1 MFPDGDIT
9 GPDSQHGFR
18 RAPSAFDPSL
28 EYSTDNVVL
37 FWQPPSYFSQWSLS
51 LFVVDGVSYSC
62 AEQFM
67 MAEKARLF
75 KDHRAVELITSSPHP
90 STHKRIGRGV
100 HNFDSAVWDR
110 EKQNTGLSGNYAK
123 FTQNSAM
130 QHHLLG
136 TGNKRLAEATPL
148 DLVWGIGLRADDLQA
163 NDPRQWRWKIFLGEA
178 LSAVREAVRESETGL
193 ARPSSAGR
201 FRTPTGNAGIHE
213 ISSAAQSCSLTA
225 ESACQGPPSELST
238 YFSDAPTDQSQE
250 GLEIASG
257 VGPGLALSEHGPC
270 LVGGTVTLD
279 DVSFTTTFAIHSGG
293 DVTQVRGAP
302 RYGSPPNLPPT

>member
-1 MFPDGDIT
+1 MWC
-9 GPDSQHGFR
+9 
-18 RAPSAFDPSL
+18 
-28 EYSTDNVVL
+28 YSGSPVL
-37 FWQPPSYFSQWSLS
+37 FFAVVA
-51 LFVVDGVSYSC
+51 FVVCRRRRVIFLRGAVYDGR
-62 AEQFM
+62 
-67 MAEKARLF
+67 KDWLF

-193 ARPSSAGR
+193 AHPASAGR
-201 FRTPTGNAGIHE
+201 Y
-213 ISSAAQSCSLTA
+213 S
-225 ESACQGPPSELST
+225 
-238 YFSDAPTDQSQE
+238 
-250 GLEIASG
+250 
-257 VGPGLALSEHGPC
+257 HGEC
-270 LVGGTVTLD
+270 
-279 DVSFTTTFAIHSGG
+279 
-293 DVTQVRGAP
+293 
-302 RYGSPPNLPPT
+302 